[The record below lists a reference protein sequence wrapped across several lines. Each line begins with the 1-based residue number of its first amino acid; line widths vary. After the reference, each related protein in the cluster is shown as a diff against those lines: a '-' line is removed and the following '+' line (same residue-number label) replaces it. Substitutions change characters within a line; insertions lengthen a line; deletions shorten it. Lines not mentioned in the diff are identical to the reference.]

1 MRTLLSYWWNLF
13 IVWVKTYCQI
23 KIVHFRQTDGRTW
36 RPKGSNS
43 QKSFSFLNNCRQRA
57 LKIFGYDQ
65 VDLSF
70 SVWICKM
77 KYHFLDSWY
86 RYNLN
91 SVLNTAFNSYF
102 NQKKTTFDIRMAKL
116 ILNISDI
123 KDIKVHERRHL
134 HNLH

>member
-102 NQKKTTFDIRMAKL
+102 NQQQKNHVRYLYGKANPEYIWYQ
-116 ILNISDI
+116 
-123 KDIKVHERRHL
+123 RHQSTWKEAFT
-134 HNLH
+134 